1 MPPPVRSKSES
12 AVIDD
17 DPLLARILKLVSDLG
32 NTVLTKRAA
41 SDLFSIKTKSPEQF
55 TSVSL
60 FRKVMLLLEKH
71 NFRLPVRRF
80 VIDLFDKSVMRRIV
94 LDEDSGDESATE
106 EPGR

>member
-1 MPPPVRSKSES
+1 MPPPVRNRSES
-12 AVIDD
+12 AGAED

-41 SDLFSIKTKSPEQF
+41 GDLFSSKTKSPEVF
-55 TSVSL
+55 TSVAL
-60 FRKVMLLLEKH
+60 FRKVMLILEKH

-94 LDEDSGDESATE
+94 LDEDSGDESPTDE
-106 EPGR
+106 RGQ